1 MSLFQPDPNETL
13 LLNSVV
19 MWNSSKLLAFPGDLF
34 ITNRRLVFEKHLTP
48 GANAISA
55 WMIKSYRPRIV
66 CDVPLKEIAKIT
78 LTKRLIGDRRKV
90 QFEFNNKTLT
100 ISPDNWED
108 ILNLMPPTV
117 QVVEE

>member
-1 MSLFQPDPNETL
+1 MSIFQPDQNETL
-13 LLNSVV
+13 LLNAAV

-48 GANAISA
+48 GANIISA
-55 WMIKSYRPRIV
+55 WMIKSYRPGIV
-66 CDVPLKEIAKIT
+66 CDVPLKEITKVT
-78 LTKRLIGDRRKV
+78 LTKRLIGSAKKM

-108 ILNLMPPTV
+108 ILALMPTTV